1 VLGLSSRRSKTQ
13 ATLAPGNFISF
24 FRILLRPVHCHRKVM
39 IRFHILELNQLMSC
53 SCQLARSDL
62 VFADFALSPD
72 IPAHSY

>member
-1 VLGLSSRRSKTQ
+1 
-13 ATLAPGNFISF
+13 
-24 FRILLRPVHCHRKVM
+24 M